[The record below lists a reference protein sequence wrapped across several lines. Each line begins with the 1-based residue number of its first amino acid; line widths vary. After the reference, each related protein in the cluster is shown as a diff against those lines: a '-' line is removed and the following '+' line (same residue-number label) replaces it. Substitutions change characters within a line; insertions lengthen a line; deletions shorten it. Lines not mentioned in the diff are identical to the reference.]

1 MLYRQKK
8 TWARNFLVHASNA
21 VLWAFSATILRPL
34 TLARNYANLRRTKK
48 QIKEGNGKK
57 SATKGN
63 EDKTC
68 FCAGES
74 GAARKRFS
82 GAASRP
88 HGRWGEAG
96 CKVRSAYFA
105 DCVRLNGMRSVER
118 SGLRGVRLSSAPERA
133 ARGCPCGSAARAA
146 IAADLYQRQAH
157 ATISNGWGFIKKCAE
172 TVFSSCLAASSVWR
186 LYFEYVQALIESA
199 PDGACQR
206 LAGYCLFQ
214 DGKREQIRRAK
225 TFLICS
231 YPYL

>member
-8 TWARNFLVHASNA
+8 TWARNFLVHAADS

-82 GAASRP
+82 GAAPRP
-88 HGRWGEAG
+88 HGRGVKRVA
-96 CKVRSAYFA
+96 KSDRRILRSVFTETE
-105 DCVRLNGMRSVER
+105 CVRL
-118 SGLRGVRLSSAPERA
+118 SG
-133 ARGCPCGSAARAA
+133 
-146 IAADLYQRQAH
+146 AD
-157 ATISNGWGFIKKCAE
+157 
-172 TVFSSCLAASSVWR
+172 
-186 LYFEYVQALIESA
+186 
-199 PDGACQR
+199 
-206 LAGYCLFQ
+206 
-214 DGKREQIRRAK
+214 
-225 TFLICS
+225 
-231 YPYL
+231 